1 MARRGRGEGTVYRRA
16 DGRWEAALGVGGRR
30 QRYVGQSQREVR
42 VKLLA
47 ARRALEQGIVLS
59 GSSQRVE
66 EYLTRWLEDSVR
78 PSVRWTTHR
87 AYSLCMRRLSPL
99 IGHLRLTALTP
110 QAVQAAY
117 AALLQKGL
125 SRRSVEQ
132 THTVLHR
139 ALRQAVLWGLMSQSY
154 RGGDRPTTDAPGDA
168 QLTEEEV
175 GRLFEASRGDRLH
188 ALWVLLATTG
198 LRLGEARGLL
208 WSDIDFASGRL
219 VVNRALQRQ
228 TRLGYVFVEP
238 KTPRSRRTVYLA
250 PGTINTLTDH
260 RRRQVEDQLGSGP
273 EWDNTGLV
281 FTTAVGRPA
290 DGTWVTKWFHRA
302 LDQGGLPRV
311 RIHDLRPTAATH
323 LLRRGVHPKVVQELL
338 GHSTISLTL
347 DTLQPRR
354 SRVARG
360 SGNSHAG
367 AIQVTC
373 RAVDHTSPRAKW
385 EARQDPRTK
394 SQ

>member
-1 MARRGRGEGTVYRRA
+1 MREGGVMARRGRGEGTLYRRA
-16 DGRWEAALGVGGRR
+16 DGRWEAAFGFGGRR
-30 QRYVGQSQREVR
+30 QRYVGRSQRDVR
-42 VKLLA
+42 LKLTA

-87 AYSLCMRRLSPL
+87 AYALCMRRLFPL
-99 IGHLRLTALTP
+99 VGHLRLVSLTP

-117 AALLQKGL
+117 AGLLHKGL

-139 ALRQAVLWGLMSQSY
+139 ALRQAVLWGLMLRNPTEAVSVP
-154 RGGDRPTTDAPGDA
+154 RPTRREMHT
-168 QLTEEEV
+168 LTEEEV
-175 GRLFEASRGDRLH
+175 RRLFEATRGDRLH

-208 WSDIDFASGRL
+208 WSDIDFAQGRL

-228 TRLGYVFVEP
+228 TGIGYVFVEP
-238 KTPRSRRTVYLA
+238 KTARSRRTVYLA
-250 PGTINTLTDH
+250 PRTLSALSEH
-260 RRRQVEDQLGSGP
+260 RRHQVEDQLAAGA
-273 EWDNTGLV
+273 EWNTSGLV
-281 FTTAVGRPA
+281 FATAVGRPA

-302 LDQGGLPRV
+302 LAGTGIPRI
-311 RIHDLRPTAATH
+311 RIHDLRHTAATH
-323 LLRRGVHPKVVQELL
+323 LLRRGVHPKVVQDLL

-347 DTLQPRR
+347 DTYSHVAPALHAEVA
-354 SRVARG
+354 SRMQAFF
-360 SGNSHAG
+360 
-367 AIQVTC
+367 
-373 RAVDHTSPRAKW
+373 D
-385 EARQDPRTK
+385 
-394 SQ
+394 